1 MEKRI
6 EEPAKEIPVL
16 AEADIVVA
24 GGGMSGVVAA
34 VAAARQGARTILAER
49 YACLGGVA
57 VMGLPIQGYCSDT
70 GEQIV
75 MGIPEEF
82 RQRMIEKGGA
92 VDYFIPCKMH
102 NPYFCVD
109 PETVKIVCQEM
120 LLEAGVTVLL
130 DTMVVDTVGT
140 KEHLDAVIIEGKSG
154 RQAITAK
161 AFIDATGD
169 ADLVVRMGASWFMSR
184 TDELQANTLGIILK
198 NVDKKKFQKY
208 LEEDPENFDLY
219 PLLPREQ
226 IANSDYF
233 IMAGLTKTA
242 KKATR
247 VKKFENLYGMVNFV
261 ALPQDDAVYVNSVH
275 VSGYNPCDT
284 VELSEME
291 MEGRSQVE
299 MVVEFMRSYVPGFE
313 EAKTVM
319 TGPWIGIRE
328 SRIIDGVECLTLDAI
343 KKGSIPDNT
352 IALGGYPYDF
362 HQKDSVDNKVQFYKI
377 PAYGI
382 PYGCLIPKGTSNVFV
397 AGKTISATREAMCS
411 SRVMAQCMAE
421 GQAAGTA
428 AAMCAMQNVDSMGLD
443 VGMLREQLINDNVKL
458 S

>member
-1 MEKRI
+1 MGKMIRESAR
-6 EEPAKEIPVL
+6 EIPVL
-16 AEADIVVA
+16 AETDVVVA
-24 GGGMSGVVAA
+24 GGGMSGVIAA
-34 VAAARQGARTILAER
+34 VAAARQGVRTILVER

-102 NPYFCVD
+102 NPYFCVE

-120 LLEAGVTVLL
+120 LLDAGVTVLL
-130 DTMVVDTVGT
+130 DTMVVETIGT

-161 AFIDATGD
+161 TFIDATGD
-169 ADLVVRMGASWFMSR
+169 ADLVVRMGAPWFMSKV
-184 TDELQANTLGIILK
+184 DELQANTLGIILT
-198 NVDKKKFQKY
+198 NVDKKKFQKH

-226 IANSDYF
+226 IAGSDYF

-242 KKATR
+242 EKAAR
-247 VKKFENLYGMVNFV
+247 EKRFKNLYGMVNFV
-261 ALPQDDAVYVNSVH
+261 ALPREDEVYVNSVH

-313 EAKTVM
+313 EAKIVT
-319 TGPWIGIRE
+319 TGPWIGVRE
-328 SRIIDGVECLTLDAI
+328 SRIIAGEECLTLDAV
-343 KKGSIPDNT
+343 KEGKIPDNT

-362 HQKDSVDNKVQFYKI
+362 HQKDSNDKKVHFYKI

-428 AAMCAMQNVDSMGLD
+428 AALCVKQNVDSLKLD
-443 VGMLREQLINDNVKL
+443 MEMLREQLKKDKAKL